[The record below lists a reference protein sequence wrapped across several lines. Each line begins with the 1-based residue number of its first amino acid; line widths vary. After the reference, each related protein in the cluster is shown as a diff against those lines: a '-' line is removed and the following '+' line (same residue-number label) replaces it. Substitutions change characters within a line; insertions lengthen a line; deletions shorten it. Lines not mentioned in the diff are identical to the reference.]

1 MRFPIRIEG
10 KADERLW
17 AQFARWCAANRL
29 SMNTAL
35 LLLVRAAVEGRV
47 SISAATPE
55 QSLGGQ
61 I

>member
-17 AQFARWCAANRL
+17 SKFGTWCASNRL

-35 LLLVRAAVEGRV
+35 LLLVRAAVDGRV
-47 SISAATPE
+47 SITAAAEAP
-55 QSLGGQ
+55 LDGQ
-61 I
+61 V